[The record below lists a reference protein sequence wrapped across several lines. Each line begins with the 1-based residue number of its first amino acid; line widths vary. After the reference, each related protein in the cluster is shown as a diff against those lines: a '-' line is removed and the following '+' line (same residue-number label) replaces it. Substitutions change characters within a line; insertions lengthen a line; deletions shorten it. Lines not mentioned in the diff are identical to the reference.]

1 MHVKGVEIEEI
12 RKGMMICGL
21 QFRCHVSQCFEA
33 EITVINPPEN
43 KVVSTGFCGIIHLHT
58 IQEEVRIS
66 KILTNTTSNQKGG
79 MIVLK
84 QGQTGT
90 CIIESDVPLCV
101 EKFSE
106 FPEIARFSIRAES
119 R

>member
-1 MHVKGVEIEEI
+1 MHVKGIEIEEI

-21 QFRCHVSQCFEA
+21 QFRCHTTKCFEA

-43 KVVSTGFCGIIHLHT
+43 KVVSNGFQGIIHLHT
-58 IQEEVRIS
+58 IQEDI
-66 KILTNTTSNQKGG
+66 KITKINTNITTNQKGG

-84 QGQTGT
+84 HGQTGN
-90 CIIESDVPLCV
+90 CIIECELPLCV

-106 FPEIARFSIRAES
+106 FPEVAKFSIRAES